1 MLEFSRQNSQNCKKL
16 QFEFSTIF
24 GYENSI
30 YQILLKLFWAWKFF
44 FFYDED
50 IEMKSGIRKSH
61 LFQFSVWA
69 ALWPM
74 WPLTRSY
81 GWWLPHTASSPLL
94 VKISLWFQHWLQPWN
109 GFPTVKAPPWAW
121 WWVALEAGRW
131 SSTRSRQPSSISKIT
146 MYSIRCTMPYTMMQF
161 LEWKVRSVQHS
172 GWKS

>member
-1 MLEFSRQNSQNCKKL
+1 MAKIAKITFVYLARKFKYYLKNFYVVNK
-16 QFEFSTIF
+16 
-24 GYENSI
+24 NSI
-30 YQILLKLFWAWKFF
+30 FWRHWNEIRNPFF
-44 FFYDED
+44 FFQP
-50 IEMKSGIRKSH
+50 H

-94 VKISLWFQHWLQPWN
+94 VKISLWFQPWLQPWN

-121 WWVALEAGRW
+121 WWVALEAGHW

-146 MYSIRCTMPYTMMQF
+146 MYSIRCTHWIWCSF
-161 LEWKVRSVQHS
+161 
-172 GWKS
+172 